1 MQKERLGKG
10 QRIMTILWAPQS
22 NFWRPSFYKA
32 AAFLRGAKKAAFEA
46 PGVVPRTLLPVVE
59 AGDLS
64 LAFAVVPSA
73 DSAAGQTTIRNSRLN
88 PSRGH
93 RSFG

>member
-1 MQKERLGKG
+1 MGTAVKFL
-10 QRIMTILWAPQS
+10 APQLLQS
-22 NFWRPSFYKA
+22 SRVS
-32 AAFLRGAKKAAFEA
+32 RGAKKAAFEA
-46 PGVVPRTLLPVVE
+46 PEVVPRTLLPVVE
-59 AGDLS
+59 ARDLS